1 MTPDRINEARFTGI
15 NVGCSQPLSFIVPAD
30 SDRQRLLLINSLSTS
45 KQVFP
50 SERKVASS
58 KNRFVVSRSLVGSLR
73 DEAPKGLYSN
83 SISIRSMAPLVAFQ
97 SSR

>member
-15 NVGCSQPLSFIVPAD
+15 NVGCSQLSSFIVPTD
-30 SDRQRLLLINSLSTS
+30 FDRHNLLLINSLSTS
-45 KQVFP
+45 KQIFSP
-50 SERKVASS
+50 GRKVASS